1 MTSGYDNLTITQ
13 KIVSII
19 ITAVILISISLTST
33 LPQSEK
39 WQTIES
45 EHFIIHYTEEHS
57 QAIILQRVS
66 ENFYK
71 RATNMLGT
79 ITGKIDI
86 WLISGRDFRATAP
99 IQDWAVGY
107 AYPQKRRI
115 VIKDPSFLENSKL
128 ELARVVK
135 HEIVHIILGARIG
148 DQMENVL
155 LWFNEGIAMYGSEEW
170 SYGHYWL
177 MLTNVFSKSI
187 IPLNQLSHQ
196 FPEGK
201 RLAQLA
207 YAESFSAVSM
217 IAQDHGDE
225 KLREII
231 DLLATG
237 EDMDSAL
244 MFAIG
249 MNLAQFQQE
258 WMRYLTQH
266 YKWFSILSSSM
277 ILWGTVS
284 LIVVWAYLRRKRLKR
299 VKIAEWE
306 EEETQ
311 QDEFFTE

>member
-1 MTSGYDNLTITQ
+1 MTITQ
-13 KIVSII
+13 KIASII
-19 ITAVILISISLTST
+19 ITALILIFISSTST

-39 WQTIES
+39 WQILET
-45 EHFIIHYTEEHS
+45 EHFIIHYTNEHK
-57 QAIILQRVS
+57 QAVSLQRVS

-71 RATNMLGT
+71 RATDMLGT
-79 ITGKIDI
+79 IAGKIDI

-107 AYPQKRRI
+107 AYPLKRRI
-115 VIKDPSFLENSKL
+115 VIKNPSFLENSKL

-135 HEIVHIILGARIG
+135 HEIVHVIFGARIG
-148 DQMENVL
+148 KYMKNVP

-177 MLTNVFSKSI
+177 MLTYVFSKSI
-187 IPLNQLSHQ
+187 IPLNKLSNQ
-196 FPEGK
+196 FPKEK

-217 IAQDHGDE
+217 IARDYGDE
-225 KLREII
+225 KLREIT
-231 DLLATG
+231 DLLAIG

-244 MFAIG
+244 LFATG
-249 MNLAQFQQE
+249 MNLAQFQQR
-258 WMRYLTQH
+258 WMQYLTKH

-277 ILWGTVS
+277 ILWGAVS
-284 LIVVWAYLRRKRLKR
+284 LIVVWAYLRQRRLR
-299 VKIAEWE
+299 RMKIAEWE
-306 EEETQ
+306 EEESQ

>member
-1 MTSGYDNLTITQ
+1 MTITQ
-13 KIVSII
+13 KLAFII
-19 ITAVILISISLTST
+19 ITAVILIFILPTST

-39 WQTIES
+39 WQTLES
-45 EHFIIHYTEEHS
+45 ENFIIHYTKEHN
-57 QAIILQRVS
+57 QAVSLQRVS

-86 WLISGRDFRATAP
+86 WLISGGEFHSTAAAP

-115 VIKDPSFLENSKL
+115 VIKNPSFLENGKL

-135 HEIVHIILGARIG
+135 HEIVHIIFGARIG
-148 DQMENVL
+148 DQMKNVP

-187 IPLNQLSHQ
+187 IPLDRLSYK
-196 FPEGK
+196 FPEEK

-217 IAQDHGDE
+217 IARDHGDE
-225 KLREII
+225 KLREIT
-231 DLLATG
+231 DLLAMG

-244 MFAIG
+244 LFATG
-249 MNLAQFQQE
+249 MNLAQFQQQ
-258 WMRYLTQH
+258 WMQYLTKH

-277 ILWGTVS
+277 ILWSAVS
-284 LIVVWAYLRRKRLKR
+284 LIVVWAYLRQRRLR
-299 VKIAEWE
+299 RLKIAEWE
-306 EEETQ
+306 EEESQ
-311 QDEFFTE
+311 QDEFFQELN